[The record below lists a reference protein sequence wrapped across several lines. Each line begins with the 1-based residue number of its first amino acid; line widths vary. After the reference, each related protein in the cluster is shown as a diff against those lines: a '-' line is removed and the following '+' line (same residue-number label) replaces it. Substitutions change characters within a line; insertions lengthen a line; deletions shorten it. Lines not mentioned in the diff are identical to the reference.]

1 MRDIRRPPS
10 RGALA
15 CWLGLAARVCLVMGS
30 GAGLSACGLNQEGV
44 PPPRDRIVY
53 PSSARLDALGRWLY
67 VANSNSDLR
76 YNNGTLVAVDVV
88 AAANDYDPQHGK
100 WKVCPRA
107 DYVRSYD
114 VGLADTDVDKD
125 GIGRCCWDYLD
136 RTVLDCD
143 ERKYVHG
150 DSTIEIGSF
159 AAGMEFQATEKS
171 CFTDPAT
178 TRHQCSHLCSADAD
192 GGAAAGAA
200 DVDAGSSADAG
211 VAGEGVTEGRLF
223 IGVRGNSSL
232 TYVDTQPDSTGA
244 APRLSCNT
252 QKSTSTKDSKDCSVA
267 NRVVDVTTTLTVP
280 DEPYALHLDEDADLL
295 YVGHLR
301 GDIAHPDTG
310 GVSLF
315 DVARPDPDLKG
326 SPPRFLHSSRGF
338 FPADQNG
345 FFGVT
350 SLTPGPGHQLY
361 ATSRYVPM
369 AVGLNAAS
377 QDDDGPLCS
386 RDATKIFV
394 SASAVTFTSPLVG
407 GGELRGL
414 QFVSPTQAFALQRVP
429 PALVAF
435 DVTGGILGNVP
446 TGIVETCAAPTFL
459 QAYGGGTDSRL
470 FVTCFE
476 AGQVY
481 VVDPSIPGVVAV
493 IDVGRGPAGLV
504 FSAAGTKSPARAYV
518 VGFGHNNV
526 SIVDLER
533 GSPTQYHVIQKLGFP
548 SVLPR

>member
-1 MRDIRRPPS
+1 MRDIRRPPF

-15 CWLGLAARVCLVMGS
+15 CWLGLAALVGL

-53 PSSARLDALGRWLY
+53 PSSARLDELGRWLY

-88 AAANDYDPQHGK
+88 AAADDYDPQHGK

-107 DYVRSYD
+107 DYVRSYA
-114 VGLADTDVDKD
+114 VGLADTDVDQD

-143 ERKYVHG
+143 ERKYVHAG
-150 DSTIEIGSF
+150 STIEIGSF
-159 AAGMEFQATEKS
+159 AAGMEFQPTEKS
-171 CFTDPAT
+171 CFPSPAT
-178 TRHQCSHLCSADAD
+178 TRHQCLHAC
-192 GGAAAGAA
+192 AAGAGTGG
-200 DVDAGSSADAG
+200 VDGSADAG
-211 VAGEGVTEGRLF
+211 APDAGTSADGGVTGQAVTEGRLF

-232 TYVDTQPDSTGA
+232 TYIDTETDPTGA

-252 QKSTSTKDSKDCSVA
+252 STSTSTKDSKDCSIA
-267 NRVVDVTTTLTVP
+267 HTEPEMGKTTLTVP
-280 DEPYALHLDEDADLL
+280 DEPYALHLDNDADLL

-315 DVARPDPDLKG
+315 DVTRTSSDRSS
-326 SPPRFLHSSRGF
+326 SPPVYLHSSRGF

-350 SLTPGPGHQLY
+350 SLTSGPGKQVY

-369 AVGLNAAS
+369 AVGLNAALDTT
-377 QDDDGPLCS
+377 QLCVQPP
-386 RDATKIFV
+386 TVFV
-394 SASAVTFTSPLVG
+394 SASALTFTSPLPGV
-407 GGELRGL
+407 ELRGL
-414 QFVSPTQAFALQRVP
+414 QFVSPTRAYALQRVP

-435 DVTGGILGNVP
+435 DVTGGVLGNVP
-446 TGIVETCAAPTFL
+446 TSIVETCSAPTFL
-459 QAYGGGTDSRL
+459 QAFGDGADSRL
-470 FVTCFE
+470 FITCFE

-481 VVDPSIPGVVAV
+481 VVDPAIPGVVAV
-493 IDVGRGPAGLV
+493 MDVGRGPAGLV
-504 FSAAGTKSPARAYV
+504 FSAAGAKSPARAYV

-533 GSPTQYHVIQKLGFP
+533 GSPTRYHVIQKLGFP